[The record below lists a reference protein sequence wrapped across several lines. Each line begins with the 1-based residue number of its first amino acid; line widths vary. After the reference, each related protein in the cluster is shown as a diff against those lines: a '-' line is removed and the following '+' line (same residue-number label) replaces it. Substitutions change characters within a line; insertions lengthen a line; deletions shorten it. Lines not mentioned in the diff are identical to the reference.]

1 MVKWHFLNAMK
12 FPLETPNAV
21 PKVSPYFR
29 FKRPVDI
36 IGVCLISFVLVPIIL
51 VFVLLVRLTSK
62 GPVFYSQ
69 LRCGRD
75 GKPFKMYK
83 IRSMIVNAET
93 DGAVWASGD
102 DPRITP
108 VGRVMRRLHI
118 DELVQIYNILRGEMS
133 LVGPR
138 PERPEFVETLKEQ
151 IPGYEYRMLVLPG
164 MSGFAQLNFPGDTD
178 VDDVR
183 RKLTLD
189 IEYIE
194 TASFWL
200 DVRMLAATWCQF
212 LFTKFSRTLP
222 LKMFGVYRK
231 SQ

>member
-1 MVKWHFLNAMK
+1 M
-12 FPLETPNAV
+12 PPP
-21 PKVSPYFR
+21 PKISPYFR

-36 IGVCLISFVLVPIIL
+36 IGVCIISVVLIPIIL
-51 VFVLLVRLTSK
+51 VFVLLVRLSSK

-69 LRCGRD
+69 LRCGKNS
-75 GKPFKMYK
+75 KPFHMIK

-93 DGAVWASGD
+93 DGAVWAESD

-108 VGRVMRRLHI
+108 VGRVMRKLHI

-138 PERPEFVETLKEQ
+138 PERPEFVDTLKEQ
-151 IPGYEYRMLVLPG
+151 LPGYEHRMLVLPG
-164 MSGFAQLNFPGDTD
+164 MSGFAQLNFPGDANM
-178 VDDVR
+178 DDVR
-183 RKLTLD
+183 RKLCLD
-189 IEYIE
+189 LEYIE
-194 TASFWL
+194 TASLGL

-222 LKMFGVYRK
+222 LKMFGVHRK
-231 SQ
+231 DIESRE